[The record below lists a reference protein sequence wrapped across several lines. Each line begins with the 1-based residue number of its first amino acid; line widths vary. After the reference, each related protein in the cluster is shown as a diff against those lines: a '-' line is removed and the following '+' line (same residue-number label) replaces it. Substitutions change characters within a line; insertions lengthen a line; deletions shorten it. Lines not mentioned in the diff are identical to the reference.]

1 MRTLIILIVSFAVNA
16 LIHWC
21 FPGLSVLQ
29 YIALGSL
36 LTVSLVLHM
45 EHFK

>member
-1 MRTLIILIVSFAVNA
+1 MKTVVLLILSFAVNA

-29 YIALGSL
+29 YILLGSL
-36 LTVSLVLHM
+36 LSVSLWLHM
-45 EHFK
+45 ERFL